1 MKIGGA
7 RGKCPV
13 NGLEVIMK
21 IKLLSIALLVVLT
34 TTSIP
39 VDGAGLPPHVE
50 SSVDDA
56 DSIAEASL
64 QAVTTLSSIIKA
76 KQSEAL
82 KVSDNGLVAINELN
96 LHVVKIRHSLD
107 ETKRLENQ
115 AAIDAEFAKESAA
128 HSENIRNAISDFLRK
143 VAEMADAQSSKEVVS
158 QVAKSREHALTL
170 VNLIHQN
177 DRPAISTQLQKNVAV
192 TNLSIVDVRSDAGAT
207 VKFSVGRIINCLSV
221 KATCGS
227 KTHTVT
233 LNATLIVPKSELN
246 NALELAVSKVRTLV
260 DLLKELESIR
270 NTRTMT
276 SDAFRKFDEA
286 SQQLMNALASLIKAL
301 AEARAAISVGL

>member
-1 MKIGGA
+1 MP
-7 RGKCPV
+7 GKHRW
-13 NGLEVIMK
+13 EVTMK
-21 IKLLSIALLVVLT
+21 IKILSIALLVVVT

-39 VDGAGLPPHVE
+39 VDGAGLPPHLE
-50 SSVDDA
+50 SFMDDA
-56 DSIAEASL
+56 DSIVEASR
-64 QAVTTLSSIIKA
+64 QAATTLSGIIKA

-82 KVSDNGLVAINELN
+82 KVSDTGLVAINELN
-96 LHVVKIRHSLD
+96 LQVVKIRQSLD
-107 ETKRLENQ
+107 DRQTKRLENQ

-128 HSENIRNAISDFLRK
+128 HSENIRNAISDFLRQA
-143 VAEMADAQSSKEVVS
+143 AEIADAQSSKEVVS

-170 VNLIHQN
+170 VNLINQN

-246 NALELAVSKVRTLV
+246 TALELAVSKVRTLV

-270 NTRTMT
+270 NTRTTT
-276 SDAFRKFDEA
+276 SDAFKKFDEA

-301 AEARAAISVGL
+301 AEARAAINVGL